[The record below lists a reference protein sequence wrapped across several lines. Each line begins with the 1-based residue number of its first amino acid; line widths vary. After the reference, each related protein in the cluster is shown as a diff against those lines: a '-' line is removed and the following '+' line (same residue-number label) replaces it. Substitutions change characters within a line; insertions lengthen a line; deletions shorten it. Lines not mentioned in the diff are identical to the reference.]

1 MDNKIIENIKSKVM
15 NHQRE
20 SLIIIEEY
28 LKSKE
33 YDKHA
38 LIKMPTGTGK
48 TGVIGIISNIYE
60 DYKNIL
66 IVTPNAVLPRQT
78 KAEIDRL
85 FWEKIGIDSHYLKL
99 KPTYLYNDID
109 EYFNN
114 TVDGTILI
122 ITIQCLCKL
131 YKEKNDI
138 YNKIKYR
145 INLIIFDEGHRE
157 PAKEWS
163 EINREFAKKTILFT
177 ATPYRNDDLSLKLHF
192 DKYKYSYSFN
202 KAIEDGVINDIK
214 FIEFEDN
221 LLQNRSEL
229 VKFIL
234 KLYEENHSR
243 KILIRCSGN
252 EEIED
257 LVKRINSEKGEN
269 IALGCHSNFVI
280 SENYINKGEKIYDK
294 INKYNIFLHEDML
307 IEGFNVP
314 EINNLIMCSPFD
326 NSKSLV
332 QQIGRIVRKSS
343 NNGMA
348 EVYIPK
354 SNKNKY
360 LSQWNNF
367 LLYDK
372 DTEKCNIFYVNGEF
386 QEVFL
391 LDENFYKDLSIPKA
405 GNIYCAEKSLFD
417 VVKFCI
423 KESLL
428 KKISIKELQEY
439 NNKNIWVMCYE
450 KVSYSNILVGKIYP
464 EKTLEC
470 VLLREMK
477 YNGKFYLIFYDS
489 RGYAFPFEEIEEEI
503 NNISI
508 DAMYNLFPE
517 DTEFNNLKLNS
528 TGVTNTGIYSRALE
542 GLKIENFNTN
552 INERLSYCKNVRGKI
567 YNLSE
572 KKRNRYVGTTS
583 SRINDFERVSLNNY
597 IKWADEIIREIN
609 SSEKNIFFD
618 RFSSVYIPQNDMKS
632 TSILIDLSLLCK
644 DEISLIKNTKLV
656 TSIESIS
663 CNCKNNE
670 FIFKFNSEKI
680 NGKIELHKKRK
691 NKTYNLM
698 IPEFDKYKLKF
709 RDGNEMSLIDYINKE
724 KCFKIFFNNEG
735 VIYSDDI
742 FFKPNLN
749 FRKLKLDNLDIGKRI
764 IAVDGLENCV
774 DEKFGS
780 KPAVKFLDDW
790 QTDSIFGFLVDQIKN
805 KKGIFSKESFTA
817 LVCDDLQK
825 EIADFIAIDE
835 IKNKIVLIH
844 CKNKDSAGVSASA
857 FQDVCGQAQ
866 KNVSYIIKNNV
877 DVVQDIQTHI
887 DNWNQKWSNSKTY
900 DSKKSTK
907 LEVKIERERMVFGGL
922 KGNEFWEKY
931 KRIIKSIDSTVEVW
945 LFTNGLSRSKLDSE
959 LKKKNPQEQIN
970 QLMWILY
977 GTQEVLAEVGAV
989 LKVYCCN

>member
-1 MDNKIIENIKSKVM
+1 MDNTIIENIKSKIM
-15 NHQRE
+15 NHQRK
-20 SLIIIEEY
+20 SLRIIEDY
-28 LKSKE
+28 LKSE
-33 YDKHA
+33 EEDKHA

-48 TGVIGIISNIYE
+48 TGVIGIVSNIYD

-66 IVTPNAVLPRQT
+66 IVTPNAVLPKQT
-78 KAEIDRL
+78 KVEIDSL
-85 FWEKIGIDSHYLKL
+85 FWKNIGIESHCLKL
-99 KPTYLYNDID
+99 KPSYLYNDID
-109 EYFNN
+109 DYFNS

-131 YKEKNDI
+131 YKEKIDV
-138 YNKIKYR
+138 YNKIKER
-145 INLIIFDEGHRE
+145 IHLIIFDEGHRE
-157 PAKEWS
+157 PAKVWS

-192 DKYKYSYSFN
+192 EKYKYSYSFN
-202 KAIEDGVINDIK
+202 EAVIEGVIKNIK

-229 VKFIL
+229 VEFIL
-234 KLYEENHSR
+234 KLYEENPNK
-243 KILIRCSGN
+243 KILIRCSGK

-257 LVKRINSEKGEN
+257 LVEGINSEKGEN
-269 IALGCHSNFVI
+269 IALGCHSNFTT

-294 INKYNIFLHEDML
+294 VDKYNIFLHEDML

-314 EINNLIMCSPFD
+314 EINTLIMCSSFD
-326 NSKSLV
+326 NSKSLI
-332 QQIGRIVRKSS
+332 QQIGRVIRKSS
-343 NNGMA
+343 NDGMA

-360 LSQWNNF
+360 VRQWNNF
-367 LLYDK
+367 LLYDE
-372 DTEKCNIFYVNGEF
+372 DTEKSNIIYVNGEF

-391 LDENFYKDLSIPKA
+391 LDKNFYKNLSIPKA
-405 GNIYCAEKSLFD
+405 ANIYYAEKSLFD
-417 VVKFCI
+417 AVKFYI

-439 NNKNIWVMCYE
+439 NDKNIWVMCYE
-450 KVSYSNILVGKIYP
+450 KVSYSNILIGKAYL

-470 VLLREMK
+470 VLLREIE
-477 YNGKFYLIFYDS
+477 YDGKFYLVFYDS
-489 RGYAFPFEEIEEEI
+489 RGYAFPFEEIEEDVS
-503 NNISI
+503 NISI
-508 DAMYNLFPE
+508 DSMYNLFPKH
-517 DTEFNNLKLNS
+517 TEFNNLKLNS
-528 TGVTNTGIYSRALE
+528 TGVTNTGIYSRDLE
-542 GLKIENFNTN
+542 GLKIENFNTS

-567 YNLSE
+567 DNLSD

-583 SRINDFERVSLNNY
+583 SRINDYERVSLNNY
-597 IKWADEIIREIN
+597 IKWSDDIIHEIN
-609 SSEKNIFFD
+609 SSVKNTFFD
-618 RFSSVYIPQNDMKS
+618 RFSSVYIPSKDMNS
-632 TSILIDLSLLCK
+632 TSILIDLSSLCK
-644 DEISLIKNTKLV
+644 DEISLIKNNKLI

-680 NGKIELHKKRK
+680 NGKIEINKKRK
-691 NKTYNLM
+691 NKIYNLI

-709 RDGNEMSLIDYINKE
+709 RDSNDISLIDYINKE

-735 VIYSDDI
+735 IIYSDEI

-749 FRKLKLDNLDIGKRI
+749 FRKLKLDDLDIGKRI

-780 KPAVKFLDDW
+780 KPEVNLLYDW
-790 QTDSIFGFLVDQIKN
+790 QIDSIFGFLVDQIKN
-805 KKGIFSKESFTA
+805 KKGIFLKESFTA
-817 LVCDDLQK
+817 LVCDDLNK
-825 EIADFIAIDE
+825 EIADFIAIDDVN
-835 IKNKIVLIH
+835 NKIVLIH
-844 CKNKDSAGVSASA
+844 CKNRDSTGVSASA

-877 DVVQDIQTHI
+877 DVLQNIQTHI
-887 DNWNQKWSNSKTY
+887 DNWDKKWSNSKTY
-900 DSKKSTK
+900 NSKKLTK
-907 LEVKIERERMVFGGL
+907 FKIGIERDRMVFGKL
-922 KGNEFWEKY
+922 NGNKFWEKY
-931 KRIIKSIDSTVEVW
+931 KKIIKSVDSTVEVW
-945 LFTNGLSRSKLDSE
+945 LFTNGLSRNKLASE
-959 LKKKNPQEQIN
+959 LEKKNPQEQIN